1 LLCDVGG
8 YLVSVLVVGGSGK
21 LWRKVGD
28 LLGWQAGCLNVDYCG
43 HGRGLKWN
51 VFVNVLLGW
60 RWWRC
65 GWCAAGGA
73 LRGVVLNSLA
83 SFLLGVSDDWAF
95 DSSVTGGFVHALD
108 DEMGIPELAA
118 FGRDKNDV
126 EILSATVG
134 VEKMLLKNFL

>member
-1 LLCDVGG
+1 
-8 YLVSVLVVGGSGK
+8 
-21 LWRKVGD
+21 
-28 LLGWQAGCLNVDYCG
+28 
-43 HGRGLKWN
+43 
-51 VFVNVLLGW
+51 
-60 RWWRC
+60 
-65 GWCAAGGA
+65 
-73 LRGVVLNSLA
+73 LNSLA